1 MKFSLKPLLLLV
13 AAVSVLIL
21 IGSFAIRSYHR
32 HAGVTHTGVSSQTAN
47 QILPASLALPDTAS
61 DITVYVDFGAAESEF
76 AISEEAFLAWCKSQ
90 DWSCSPISTPTTY
103 FEPMH
108 LPADSR
114 PVNRGYTFAPPDGQ
128 GVFDSERLRACFR
141 TSTFP

>member
-1 MKFSLKPLLLLV
+1 MKFSLKSLLLLV

-76 AISEEAFLAWCKSQ
+76 AVSEDAFLAWCKSRG
-90 DWSCSPISTPTTY
+90 WTPTRISSPIPY
-103 FEPMH
+103 FEPMC
-108 LPADSR
+108 LQADTRS
-114 PVNRGYTFAPPDGQ
+114 VSRGYTFVPPDGD
-128 GVFDSERLRACFR
+128 GVFDAERSRAAFW

>member
-1 MKFSLKPLLLLV
+1 MKFSLKFLLMLV
-13 AAVSVLIL
+13 AAVAILIL
-21 IGSFAIRSYHR
+21 IGSFSLRTFQQHG
-32 HAGVTHTGVSSQTAN
+32 GVSQTGVSHQTAN
-47 QILPASLALPDTAS
+47 RYLPSELTLPNQAS
-61 DITVYVDFGAAESEF
+61 DVTFHVDFGAAESEF
-76 AISEEAFLAWCKSQ
+76 AISEEAFLAWCKSR